1 MSEKFFVDKLTN
13 DNYDTWKYR
22 MELLLMKNK
31 VWSVIRDTAPAPV
44 TEAWT
49 EKDEEARAL
58 IGLSVDDNQLSHI
71 RNQNTAK
78 AAWEALK
85 NYHQKATL
93 SSKVFLLK
101 RICRMTVTED
111 GDVEAHISQMQD
123 LVNRLIGLGEI
134 LKDNMVAALMLASL
148 PDSYGT
154 LITSLESRPEEDLT
168 LNLVKGKIIDEY
180 KRRKNCEVN
189 MAENEAVMKVQ
200 MNNSRKEFICY
211 FCKKTG
217 HMKRN
222 CADFLRWKEKKE
234 ASKANQVITHTED
247 LCNMIQAHTGLSLE
261 NKNFKAK
268 DEDKRKIW
276 FLDSG
281 ATSHMACSK
290 DFFVSLDYK
299 RKGYVSLADEDVK
312 REVQG
317 TGSCVVK
324 CILNDEKI
332 QEITLDNVLYVPR
345 LSSNL
350 ISIKKLAKNGYKI
363 ILEDVSCNI
372 YKDGVLK
379 AIVKPYGELYE
390 LMTTEKALV
399 TKTINKDCSEKCIHS
414 WHRRFGHRSLSA
426 IKDLAEKNVS
436 YGDNN

>member
-31 VWSVIRDTAPAPV
+31 VWSVIRDAAPAPV

-111 GDVEAHISQMQD
+111 GDVETHISQMQD

-200 MNNSRKEFICY
+200 TNNSRKEFICY
-211 FCKKTG
+211 FCKK
-217 HMKRN
+217 
-222 CADFLRWKEKKE
+222 
-234 ASKANQVITHTED
+234 
-247 LCNMIQAHTGLSLE
+247 
-261 NKNFKAK
+261 
-268 DEDKRKIW
+268 
-276 FLDSG
+276 
-281 ATSHMACSK
+281 
-290 DFFVSLDYK
+290 
-299 RKGYVSLADEDVK
+299 
-312 REVQG
+312 
-317 TGSCVVK
+317 
-324 CILNDEKI
+324 
-332 QEITLDNVLYVPR
+332 
-345 LSSNL
+345 
-350 ISIKKLAKNGYKI
+350 
-363 ILEDVSCNI
+363 
-372 YKDGVLK
+372 
-379 AIVKPYGELYE
+379 KPD
-390 LMTTEKALV
+390 T
-399 TKTINKDCSEKCIHS
+399 
-414 WHRRFGHRSLSA
+414 
-426 IKDLAEKNVS
+426 
-436 YGDNN
+436 